1 MKYTRLTREERH
13 TIEILSRQGLGVRE
27 IASQMGRAGSTI
39 SRELSRNTTQ
49 GEEYSSIDAHRLSRA
64 NHHGAK
70 PKYNADVWN
79 DVESRV
85 KEGWSPEQITGFF
98 RKAEKPVPSHEWIY
112 QYLLTDKAEGGSLY
126 THLRHPLK
134 SYRKR
139 GAGKERRGR
148 IKDQRMIEERPTV
161 VELKNRVGDWEIDTM
176 IGLQGGAV
184 LVTLVDRMS
193 RYTLIRKAESK
204 EAMAVGEQL
213 WRALR
218 LHTDKVL
225 TITAD
230 NGKEFAGHKLTAALL
245 ECDYYFANP
254 YASWERGLNENTN
267 GSSGSTSPK
276 KATSI
281 TSQKMRF

>member
-1 MKYTRLTREERH
+1 MCIRDR
-13 TIEILSRQGLGVRE
+13 
-27 IASQMGRAGSTI
+27 
-39 SRELSRNTTQ
+39 
-49 GEEYSSIDAHRLSRA
+49 
-64 NHHGAK
+64 
-70 PKYNADVWN
+70 
-79 DVESRV
+79 
-85 KEGWSPEQITGFF
+85 
-98 RKAEKPVPSHEWIY
+98 
-112 QYLLTDKAEGGSLY
+112 
-126 THLRHPLK
+126 
-134 SYRKR
+134 
-139 GAGKERRGR
+139 
-148 IKDQRMIEERPTV
+148 
-161 VELKNRVGDWEIDTM
+161 
-176 IGLQGGAV
+176 GGAV